1 MPIQSGQL
9 QISFTGHIFQARA
22 TGQKIINLF
31 GDLCDLARGQIQ
43 SHIQLQLIAHRVKT
57 LHIPIQDGVH
67 TE

>member
-22 TGQKIINLF
+22 TGQKIIDLF

-43 SHIQLQLIAHRVKT
+43 SHIQLQLISHRVKA
-57 LHIPIQDGVH
+57 LYIPIQDGVNAK
-67 TE
+67 